1 MKNNKI
7 LFLIFHVFI
16 MFLTLLIVGTK
27 TGIENSEKMKF
38 LEMTLLILYM
48 YTLFSAKSYLG
59 WLNSYMIF
67 LYTLFLFNFTRI
79 FLDLM
84 EYREFGWATKF
95 ANYYFYYNVRNEIIL
110 VFILVLLFTHL
121 GFILSIQNE
130 ENLALKIKLETK
142 PFFTQIGMILFIIS
156 LPGILYKM
164 LLQLRLI
171 LRVGYEAYYTGVL
184 KDIDYPFFTKGAGT
198 IMTIGIL
205 IFLISIPSKKKFLSI
220 SSLYLLVKL
229 IDSFKGARSVF
240 LTQLLFIMWYYYK
253 VYGTKIKFSTILKLG
268 TFTMI
273 FSQILVSVRSKKI
286 FSLDL
291 INGIFNFL
299 HSQGVSYLVL
309 GYMIDFK
316 SYILENR
323 TYPYILQGL
332 FGFAPQSLETLRN
345 TNSLADRLTYHLN
358 PSAYIRGEG
367 IGSNY
372 IAEFYDLG
380 YLWLILGSIFL
391 GYIIIKY
398 EKYVTKSR
406 FLLLTSIYFIPNLF
420 YIPRGSFFGGG
431 LIKNMMFF
439 ITIYIV
445 ITILEKMYF
454 RIKGEYNDRKKTLL
468 CLDREQK

>member
-7 LFLIFHVFI
+7 LFLIFHAFVT
-16 MFLTLLIVGTK
+16 FLTLLII
-27 TGIENSEKMKF
+27 GIHIKIDNSDRMKF
-38 LEMTLLILYM
+38 LEMTLLII
-48 YTLFSAKSYLG
+48 YTYILFSAKIYLD

-67 LYTLFLFNFTRI
+67 LYTLFLFNFTRVL
-79 FLDLM
+79 LDLIG
-84 EYREFGWATKF
+84 YREFGWATKF
-95 ANYYFYYNVRNEIIL
+95 ANYYFYYNVRNEIL
-110 VFILVLLFTHL
+110 FVFILVLLFTHL
-121 GFILSIQNE
+121 GFIISIQNE
-130 ENLALKIKLETK
+130 ENLALKVKLESR
-142 PFFTQIGMILFIIS
+142 PFFTQIGVFLFIVS

-171 LRVGYEAYYTGVL
+171 LKVGYEAYYTGVL
-184 KDIDYPFFTKGAGT
+184 KDIDYPFFTKGSGT
-198 IMTIGIL
+198 IMTIGFL
-205 IFLISIPSKKKFLSI
+205 LFLISIPSKKKFLSV
-220 SSLYLLVKL
+220 SSLYLFVKL

-253 VYGTKIKFSTILKLG
+253 VYGTKIKFSTIIKLG

-273 FSQILVSVRSKKI
+273 FSQVLVSIRSKKI

-291 INGIFNFL
+291 INGIFSFL

-309 GYMIDFK
+309 GYIIDFK
-316 SYILENR
+316 SYVLESK
-323 TYPYILQGL
+323 TYPYIFQGI
-332 FGFAPQSLETLRN
+332 FGFSPQSLETLKN

-358 PSAYIRGEG
+358 PSAYLKGEG

-380 YLWLILGSIFL
+380 YIWLILGSVLL

-398 EKYVTKSR
+398 ERYVTKSR

-431 LIKNMMFF
+431 LIKNMSFF
-439 ITIYIV
+439 IIIYFIA
-445 ITILEKMYF
+445 TLLENMYF
-454 RIKGEYNDRKKTLL
+454 RIKGEYNDRKKALL
-468 CLDREQK
+468 HLDGK

>member
-7 LFLIFHVFI
+7 LFLIFHAFVI
-16 MFLTLLIVGTK
+16 FLTLLII
-27 TGIENSEKMKF
+27 GIHIKIDNSDRMKF
-38 LEMTLLILYM
+38 LEMTLLIIYA
-48 YTLFSAKSYLG
+48 YILFSAKIYLD

-67 LYTLFLFNFTRI
+67 LYTLFLFNFTRVL
-79 FLDLM
+79 LDLIG
-84 EYREFGWATKF
+84 YREFGWATKF
-95 ANYYFYYNVRNEIIL
+95 ANYYFYYNVRNEIL
-110 VFILVLLFTHL
+110 FVFILVLLFTHL
-121 GFILSIQNE
+121 GFIISIQNE
-130 ENLALKIKLETK
+130 ENLALKVKLESR
-142 PFFTQIGMILFIIS
+142 PFFTQIGVFLFIVS

-171 LRVGYEAYYTGVL
+171 LKVGYEAYYTGVL
-184 KDIDYPFFTKGAGT
+184 KDIDYPFFTKGSGT
-198 IMTIGIL
+198 IMTIGFL
-205 IFLISIPSKKKFLSI
+205 LFLISIPSKKKFLSV
-220 SSLYLLVKL
+220 SSLYLFVKL

-253 VYGTKIKFSTILKLG
+253 VYGTKIKFSTIIKLG

-273 FSQILVSVRSKKI
+273 FSQVLVSIRSKKI

-291 INGIFNFL
+291 INGIFSFL

-309 GYMIDFK
+309 GYIIDFK
-316 SYILENR
+316 SYVLESK
-323 TYPYILQGL
+323 TYPYIFQGI
-332 FGFAPQSLETLRN
+332 FGFSPQSLETLKN

-358 PSAYIRGEG
+358 PSAYLKGEG

-380 YLWLILGSIFL
+380 YIWLILGSVLL

-398 EKYVTKSR
+398 ERCVTKSR

-431 LIKNMMFF
+431 LIKNMSFF
-439 ITIYIV
+439 IIIYFIA
-445 ITILEKMYF
+445 TLLENMYF
-454 RIKGEYNDRKKTLL
+454 RIKGEYNDRKKALL
-468 CLDREQK
+468 HLDGK